1 MNTLIVSG
9 YPMLAHVISGFVSDM
24 KLGGV
29 DRALESQ
36 TALAKIMSGQFGIVL
51 CDWILMSQTG
61 IQVLNAVRTSPGV
74 ARLPFVL
81 MFADSSR
88 EKIEAARAAGVSAW
102 LVKPFD
108 RSILRAAMESALAF
122 AVRA

>member
-51 CDWILMSQTG
+51 CDWILMPQTG
-61 IQVLNAVRTSPGV
+61 IQVLHVVRTSPGV

-88 EKIEAARAAGVSAW
+88 EKIEAARAAGASAW